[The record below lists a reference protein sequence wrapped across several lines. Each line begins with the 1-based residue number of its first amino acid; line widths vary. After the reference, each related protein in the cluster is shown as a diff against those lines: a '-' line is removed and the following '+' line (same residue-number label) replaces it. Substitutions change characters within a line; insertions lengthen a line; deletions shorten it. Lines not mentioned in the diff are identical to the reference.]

1 MGWLRRSAA
10 ALFISAAALV
20 GYNTTGTTQETTPTV
35 VEEITY
41 RKPQPV
47 PATSDDT
54 KYRLANAAAY
64 VLATTLSAV
73 GLGYVAKQD
82 RRKIHRHDQDHQVLH
97 QEMLLI
103 GPLYYRYRDFSDE
116 GKAIVD
122 AQLEEARKKEEAA
135 RIKAEQVRETA
146 KKMTAH
152 TNILGGEEEVRR
164 LKEKTKIT
172 RVYDKDR
179 TGLQFNA
186 PEYKTVVSPLVDS
199 SVRHDF
205 VANAQTKEYTLRR
218 FDISSNELDRIAEPY
233 AMGLLKIEQA
243 KEEVKKAK
251 TRAEQIAEEM
261 RAAVVKLV

>member
-1 MGWLRRSAA
+1 MGWFRRVGV
-10 ALFISAAALV
+10 ALALTV
-20 GYNTTGTTQETTPTV
+20 STLAGY
-35 VEEITY
+35 
-41 RKPQPV
+41 
-47 PATSDDT
+47 
-54 KYRLANAAAY
+54 
-64 VLATTLSAV
+64 AV
-73 GLGYVAKQD
+73 GSNVTDSQTAKTVSEDKSYRMKGEAKTNPTYYGFLGGLAGAAVGNVGLFYVVRKTRRNGD
-82 RRKIHRHDQDHQVLH
+82 RPETRDGEDRH
-97 QEMLLI
+97 EMLLI

-135 RIKAEQVRETA
+135 RIKAEQMRETA

-186 PEYKTVVSPLVDS
+186 PEYKTVVSHLVDS

-233 AMGLLKIEQA
+233 AIGLLKIEQA